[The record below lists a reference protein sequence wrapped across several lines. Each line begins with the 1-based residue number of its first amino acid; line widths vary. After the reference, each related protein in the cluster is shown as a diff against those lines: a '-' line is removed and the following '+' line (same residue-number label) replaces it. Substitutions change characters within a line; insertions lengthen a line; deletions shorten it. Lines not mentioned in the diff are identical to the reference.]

1 MLTIFTIP
9 KPFID
14 PHIRL
19 IQRNALRSW
28 KVLHPEIE
36 IFLIGSDPGVSET
49 AKEFGVKNLGS
60 VDVNQYGTPLLDS
73 AFALARQNA
82 SHQTLMYVNAD
93 IIFDSSLIKALP
105 FIPKTDFL
113 AIGRR
118 TDLDIAEEIN
128 FDDPDWAGKLSS
140 MVNQSGSLH
149 SWAGID
155 YFIFNKEKFFNLPPM
170 AVGRV
175 GWDNWTIAK
184 ARQELRYVIDCSS
197 VVMAVHQN
205 HTYTG
210 TNTGAGRKTNPE
222 ARQNSSFIKNPAY
235 AFTIED
241 ANWKLTPV
249 GPKRNRLC
257 WVPFFKRSLKYL
269 FKIK

>member
-1 MLTIFTIP
+1 MLTIFSIP
-9 KPFID
+9 KPFVN

-19 IQRNALRSW
+19 IQRNALKSW

-36 IFLIGSDPGVSET
+36 IILIGNDSGVSET
-49 AKEFGVKNLGS
+49 AREFGVKHLSS
-60 VDVNQYGTPLLDS
+60 VAINQYGTPLLDS
-73 AFALARQNA
+73 AFNLARQD
-82 SHQTLMYVNAD
+82 SRHQTLMYVNAD
-93 IIFDSSLIKALP
+93 IIFDSSLIKVLP
-105 FIPKTDFL
+105 MLPKTDFL

-118 TDLDIAEEIN
+118 IDLDITEEIDFTN
-128 FDDPDWAGKLSS
+128 PNWADKLSS
-140 MVNQSGSLH
+140 TVNQSGSLH

-155 YFIFNKEKFFNLPPM
+155 YFIFNKGKFLDLPPM

-197 VVMAVHQN
+197 VVRAVHQN
-205 HTYTG
+205 HAYTG
-210 TNTGAGRKTNPE
+210 TNAGPSRKTNPE

-235 AFTIED
+235 TFTIED

-249 GPKRNRLC
+249 GLKRNWLC
-257 WVPFFKRSLKYL
+257 WVPFFKRYLKYL
-269 FKIK
+269 F